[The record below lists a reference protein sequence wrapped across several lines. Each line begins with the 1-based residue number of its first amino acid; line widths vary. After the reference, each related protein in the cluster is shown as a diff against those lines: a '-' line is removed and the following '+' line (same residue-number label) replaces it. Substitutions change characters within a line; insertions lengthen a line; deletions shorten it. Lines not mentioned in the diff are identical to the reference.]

1 VVEPELRE
9 SYQVDRYQQKSVVV
23 DILWILDNSG
33 SMENERERLAESFE
47 RFIQILQTREIDYHL
62 GVIST
67 DPEQARLREE
77 GERRFLTP
85 ELEDSQA
92 EALFRAMV
100 EFPQARNQKEQ
111 GLEAMRRLLEFE
123 QERGDFL
130 RREAALAVVVVSDED
145 DGSFGA
151 PAYFSRVLQN
161 SRRPGDELRAS
172 FSAIVGLPPEG
183 CTPEG
188 EEQIFGAQVD
198 HAERYLEVMR
208 ATGGLSGSV
217 CETDFDP
224 FLEDLGRRVGALDQ
238 VFPLSGLPKKESIQV
253 SVDALA
259 QSPERWSY
267 REEIRAV
274 LFSDEAIPHSG
285 SEILIAYEIQR

>member
-1 VVEPELRE
+1 MAAPIIPADLLNPQVESPQLQQPSLRSAQVKPPSLSPPRVVEPELRE

-172 FSAIVGLPPEG
+172 FSAIVG
-183 CTPEG
+183 
-188 EEQIFGAQVD
+188 
-198 HAERYLEVMR
+198 
-208 ATGGLSGSV
+208 
-217 CETDFDP
+217 
-224 FLEDLGRRVGALDQ
+224 
-238 VFPLSGLPKKESIQV
+238 FPLRAAPLRERSRS
-253 SVDALA
+253 LA
-259 QSPERWSY
+259 PRW
-267 REEIRAV
+267 IM
-274 LFSDEAIPHSG
+274 LNAI
-285 SEILIAYEIQR
+285 